1 MANLSDLFA
10 RLFGGGTRGLSG
22 DADRVLLDDPEL
34 EYFNARL
41 RRHATTEDLVED
53 PSVIWRGHADGRSG
67 LKAHL
72 EGSEYT
78 DGLGFTDVLVVLSAD
93 DWHQTL
99 QQLREPWT
107 VRASKALGA
116 LLWGHCDAHDL
127 HQVFPQR
134 PFQFRFIQDGGNEMA
149 GARIGLEAG
158 QFVTGLLPN
167 QYSGPVASSR
177 SIISVLLNL
186 PGVWEGYAEVGRL
199 FSDQVQFT
207 LGNHWLDNYRHPALQ
222 VPALYRLQ
230 QHADG
235 SFVHIVN
242 PDARERYLITS
253 HGTAE
258 GPAVLSLVT
267 EGGQALGHMVL
278 AIVDD
283 PVPSATREFD
293 LAERQA
299 MLAREA
305 AEAPSPPPVPAP
317 PGAGAP
323 AAGAS
328 AAGDSRPR
336 IQALPRASGQGIA
349 APSSSGPVGPAAS
362 GGAPTAALPANTVP
376 MHFSHGHGNRTV
388 IPSEVDERI
397 LVLRETGALL
407 QRVHFNKFMDGY
419 DVYMGLNGEIGTTIR
434 ERAASFLVRGTTM
447 GFMPHIAGIRVQG
460 RVLEKGKKVNLRGQ
474 VEIEVAGQK
483 LEFRDLRMVDAE
495 GWPYLGEIRR
505 AGGASHLV
513 FGSSHKVGRDR
524 RSKVRLPDEP
534 NNDNIVWRPEMA
546 EGGVIRSRNGEIP
559 KSRFYTD
566 SIMVASEHAEINL
579 AGEPVLLGTA
589 RSCFTYVRRRGEVL
603 SLAPSQGRS
612 IPQNIDL
619 LPGDEILVGNCVFA
633 VDYPAAGGPQPLP
646 SQSFSPA
653 PAISA
658 QELAQA
664 SVSYDEPVA
673 SVSSPGPADA
683 PAAHGLGEAGKAPAR
698 PRMTGL
704 GGPDSF
710 MGIEAEA
717 FPKARH
723 RAAGIHLA
731 GSAMDE
737 PALDVPAPPALDE
750 PPTEEVSRA
759 APGVGGGSPL
769 DLPDDRVA
777 PALPSFKTMDG
788 ESLLSSGPSSLD
800 SLFPAERQVSGAS
813 PSPAPASP
821 PPASPPPASPA
832 PVDPSSIGLP
842 MWLGDDLPDAGVI
855 EVDEE
860 QWQQELARP
869 ARLVLRGFMV
879 SGEVV
884 VGNHRGAQVILPEN
898 RSEPQQ
904 LFAPRDY
911 FRLSV
916 RGRRASVE
924 LLDPDEAGLLSTEGE
939 VTRTERTS
947 DLLMEVK
954 RRAPDGEEDFRITL
968 ALQAGTGLPDP
979 RAQLLGLIEPD
990 GMVDALF
997 TRGLPLRQHHGLR
1010 LDTLEARAWF
1020 DGETVVIDHYLDSYR
1035 RPEGGFCSFLIQ
1047 VSGQPWRTAPEDG
1060 SPIQLRAGDR
1070 LIFGTALYE
1079 LR

>member
-41 RRHATTEDLVED
+41 RRHASTEDLVED
-53 PSVIWRGHADGRSG
+53 PSVIWRGHPDGRSG
-67 LKAHL
+67 LRAHL
-72 EGSEYT
+72 DGSEYT
-78 DGLGFTDVLVVLSAD
+78 DGLGFTDVLIVLSGD
-93 DWHQTL
+93 DWHQAL
-99 QQLREPWT
+99 QQAREPWAL
-107 VRASKALGA
+107 RASKALGA
-116 LLWGHCDAHDL
+116 LLWGHCDSHDL

-134 PFQFRFIQDGGNEMA
+134 PFQFRFIQDGGNEMG

-167 QYSGPVASSR
+167 QYGGPVASSR

-253 HGTAE
+253 HGSAE

-299 MLAREA
+299 MLAREL
-305 AEAPSPPPVPAP
+305 AEPPSPPPVPAP
-317 PGAGAP
+317 PGAGTS
-323 AAGAS
+323 GER
-328 AAGDSRPR
+328 DSRPR
-336 IQALPRASGQGIA
+336 IQALPRASGQG
-349 APSSSGPVGPAAS
+349 VAS
-362 GGAPTAALPANTVP
+362 PTAAVPADTVP

-388 IPSEVDERI
+388 IPSEVEDRI

-447 GFMPHIAGIRVQG
+447 GFTPHIAGIRVQG

-513 FGSSHKVGRDR
+513 FGNSHRVGRDR

-646 SQSFSPA
+646 SQSYSPA

-664 SVSYDEPVA
+664 SVSYDEPVVN
-673 SVSSPGPADA
+673 VSQPGPADA

-698 PRMTGL
+698 PRMTGV

-710 MGIEAEA
+710 MGIEAA
-717 FPKARH
+717 AIPKARH

-737 PALDVPAPPALDE
+737 PGPDLPAPPLAEE

-759 APGVGGGSPL
+759 ATGAGGGSPL

-788 ESLLSSGPSSLD
+788 ESLFPGSLQSMD
-800 SLFPAERQVSGAS
+800 SIL
-813 PSPAPASP
+813 PAPASP
-821 PPASPPPASPA
+821 A
-832 PVDPSSIGLP
+832 PMDPSSIGLP

-911 FRLSV
+911 FRMNV

-924 LLDPDEAGLLSTEGE
+924 LLDPDEAGLLSAEGA
-939 VTRTERTS
+939 VTRTERTA

-997 TRGLPLRQHHGLR
+997 TRGLPLRQHHSLR
-1010 LDTLEARAWF
+1010 LDLLEARAWF
-1020 DGETVVIDHYLDSYR
+1020 DGEAVVIDHYLDSYR
-1035 RPEGGFCSFLIQ
+1035 RPEGGFRSFLLQ
-1047 VSGQPWRTAPEDG
+1047 VSGQAWRTAPEDG
-1060 SPIQLRAGDR
+1060 SPIHLRTGDR